1 MLHCSPIRTLLR
13 GSKANAGFQKFKLD
27 ADKQKAFQNSRKA
40 PAENPYPF
48 QPSSDPQM
56 SCIDA
61 QRAILD
67 FRVLFWVRTG
77 RNPCKEKS
85 RQTPAEIL
93 DVFLEWFGIRC
104 IALRWVAAWSQRA
117 GFFLDVCGPVRK
129 TKTEDGTQDSQ
140 LPLKIR
146 ARVHIPAAMRHA
158 SDDLSGPL

>member
-67 FRVLFWVRTG
+67 FRVLFWVRTS

-104 IALRWVAAWSQRA
+104 IALRWVAAWSQGA
-117 GFFLDVCGPVRK
+117 CFFWMCAAQCEKQKHR
-129 TKTEDGTQDSQ
+129 T
-140 LPLKIR
+140 
-146 ARVHIPAAMRHA
+146 ARRIHSFP
-158 SDDLSGPL
+158 

>member
-67 FRVLFWVRTG
+67 FRVLFLG
-77 RNPCKEKS
+77 FG
-85 RQTPAEIL
+85 QAEIPAKKSQDKHL
-93 DVFLEWFGIRC
+93 LKFLMSSLSGLESA
-104 IALRWVAAWSQRA
+104 ALRCAGLLHGVRGQVFFWMCAAQCEKQKQR
-117 GFFLDVCGPVRK
+117 
-129 TKTEDGTQDSQ
+129 T
-140 LPLKIR
+140 
-146 ARVHIPAAMRHA
+146 ARRIHSFP
-158 SDDLSGPL
+158 